1 MRSLFAF
8 TKKEWMEQLRSGR
21 LMILGILFILLGIM
35 NPALAKLIP
44 WMLEAFADSLAES
57 GMTVTAVTVDALTS
71 WTQFFKNIPMG
82 LIAFILLQ
90 SNIFTREYQSGT
102 LVLSLTKGLDRHKV
116 VISKTVVLAILW
128 SALYWLCFAVTYGYN
143 AFFWDN
149 GIARNLAFSAVC
161 WWLLGLWTV
170 MLTVLFSSVL
180 KSSTGVL
187 AGTAGVFLAAYLIGL
202 LPKIKTYSPSMLANA
217 STLLYSTGSV
227 SSYTASITVTVFLC
241 LICFLSSIP
250 ILNKKQI

>member
-1 MRSLFAF
+1 MRSLLAF

-57 GMTVTAVTVDALTS
+57 GMAVTAVTVDALTS

-116 VISKTVVLAILW
+116 VISKTVVLAVLW
-128 SALYWLCFAVTYGYN
+128 SALYLLCFAVTYGYN